1 MNKRCI
7 ISFATGRYNSV
18 LDRQI
23 QTLLQHTED
32 VDHICYRDSYPKGC
46 PTHEEIP
53 YAFKAFVLKEAMD
66 KGYTSILWMDAAIY
80 IQHDIEPLFE
90 HIEREGYLIFRN
102 GWTQANWSTDAQLEA
117 FKLTRDEAESMP
129 HPMACVI
136 GFQINDET
144 IEWISDY
151 INSYRLFVGAWNNND
166 NVCSSDMRVLGSRHD
181 QTILG
186 FIANQYGLDMT
197 PPNGLLSYDITDPI
211 ALTLSQ
217 GV

>member
-80 IQHDIEPLFE
+80 IQHDIEPLFQ

>member
-23 QTLLQHTED
+23 QTVLQHTED
-32 VDHICYRDSYPKGC
+32 IDHICYRDSYPKGC
-46 PTHEEIP
+46 PTHQEIP
-53 YAFKAFVLKEAMD
+53 YAFKAFVLKEAMN
-66 KGYTSILWMDAAIY
+66 KGYTSILWMDSAIY

-90 HIEREGYLIFRN
+90 IIEREGYLIFRN

-117 FKLTRDEAESMP
+117 FNLTRDEAETMP

-144 IEWISDY
+144 IEWIHDY
-151 INSYRLFVGAWNNND
+151 INSYPLFVGAWNNND
-166 NVCSSDMRVLGSRHD
+166 NVCSADTRVLGSRHD
-181 QTILG
+181 QTVLG
-186 FIANQYGLDMT
+186 FIANQYGLKMT
-197 PPNGLLSYDITDPI
+197 NPNGLLSYDITDPI

>member
-7 ISFATGRYNSV
+7 ISFATGKYNFV

-46 PTHEEIP
+46 PTHQEIP
-53 YAFKAFVLKEAMD
+53 YAFKVFVLKEAID
-66 KGYTSILWMDAAIY
+66 KGYTSIIWMDSAVW
-80 IQHDIEPLFE
+80 IQHDITQLFDKV
-90 HIEREGYLIFRN
+90 EREGHLIFRN

-117 FKLTRDEAESMP
+117 FNVTRDEAESMP

-136 GFQINDET
+136 GFHVNDQS
-144 IEWISDY
+144 IEWIHDY
-151 INSYRLFVGAWNNND
+151 INGYPLFVGAWNNTD
-166 NVCSSDMRVLGSRHD
+166 NVCSSDMRCLGSRHD

-186 FIANQYGLDMT
+186 FVANKYVLKFTNTEGLI
-197 PPNGLLSYDITDPI
+197 SYDINDKNSI
-211 ALTLSQ
+211 LLSQ
-217 GV
+217 GI